1 MHLVAAE
8 PDPVVPYPPP
18 PRLLNRVRDKLRM
31 KHYSTRPVR
40 RNRRS
45 LRARGCVAL
54 KLKSSWPPVFLED
67 EPANAFTV

>member
-1 MHLVAAE
+1 MHLVAAD

-31 KHYSTRPVR
+31 KHYSIRPVR

-54 KLKSSWPPVFLED
+54 KLKSSWPRSFWKTSPRM
-67 EPANAFTV
+67 P